1 MERIAVLEAQVAN
14 LTSTVVALSQNIDA
28 ANTKVMIVTPVTAT
42 WRLSHL
48 STDAILYFVN
58 ETH

>member
-28 ANTKVMIVTPVTAT
+28 ANTKVMIITTVTA
-42 WRLSHL
+42 
-48 STDAILYFVN
+48 I
-58 ETH
+58 